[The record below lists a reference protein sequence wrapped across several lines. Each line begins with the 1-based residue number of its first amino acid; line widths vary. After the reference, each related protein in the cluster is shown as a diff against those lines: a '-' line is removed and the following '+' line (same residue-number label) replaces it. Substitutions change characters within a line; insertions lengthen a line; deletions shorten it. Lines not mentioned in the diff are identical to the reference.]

1 MIQAL
6 ILAKLYSEGRGLS
19 IRAMVYFGGEKRVLG
34 KFRRRGS
41 LLGLPAEG
49 AGAFPV
55 LLQAEG
61 KVFSKK
67 TERCKSV

>member
-1 MIQAL
+1 
-6 ILAKLYSEGRGLS
+6 
-19 IRAMVYFGGEKRVLG
+19 MVYFGGEKRVLG

-41 LLGLPAEG
+41 LLGPPAEG